1 MTLREK
7 IKVERKRLG
16 LRADDLAEMVGV
28 SRSTMFRIERGE
40 TRKVSIE
47 VVDSLSN
54 ALGVSLGYLLGMEE
68 RDQTIIK
75 GDKTK

>member
-28 SRSTMFRIERGE
+28 SRSTMFRIESGE

-47 VVDSLSN
+47 VVDSLSK

-68 RDQTIIK
+68 RDQAISK
-75 GDKTK
+75 GE

>member
-28 SRSTMFRIERGE
+28 SRSTMFRIESGE
-40 TRKVSIE
+40 IRKVSIE
-47 VVDSLSN
+47 VAVPLSK

-68 RDQTIIK
+68 RDQAISK
-75 GDKTK
+75 GE

>member
-7 IKVERKRLG
+7 IKAERKRLG

-28 SRSTMFRIERGE
+28 SRSTMFRIESGE
-40 TRKVSIE
+40 IRKVSIE
-47 VVDSLSN
+47 VVVSLSK

-68 RDQTIIK
+68 RDQTISK
-75 GDKTK
+75 GE

>member
-28 SRSTMFRIERGE
+28 SRSTMFRIESGKI
-40 TRKVSIE
+40 RKVSID
-47 VVDSLSN
+47 VVASLSK

-68 RDQTIIK
+68 RDQANHQ
-75 GDKTK
+75 GG